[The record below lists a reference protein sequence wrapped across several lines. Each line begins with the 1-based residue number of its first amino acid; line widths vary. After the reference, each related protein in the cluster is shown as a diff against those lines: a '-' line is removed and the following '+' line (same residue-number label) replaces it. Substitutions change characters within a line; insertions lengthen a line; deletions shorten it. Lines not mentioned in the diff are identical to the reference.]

1 LSARLG
7 ALVTRDLLVASR
19 YWIVALA
26 AVLLVAVRGALE
38 RTSDSSGADHTLLG
52 LALPVVVPI
61 ALYAL
66 FESVHRRQRTVTM
79 LAPLARHGA
88 DRHGLAAGAWLVLG
102 GSSAL
107 VTAVLA
113 VLAVL
118 ASASGRV
125 GLGADV
131 WASAWGGALVGAA
144 YAGLLGAG
152 SRWGRGGRLWLLFG
166 DWLFGGGS
174 GFFALPWVRG
184 HARNLL
190 GGEAV
195 LAMSPAV
202 ASGALV
208 AIALLGFVVSAKRG
222 PR

>member
-1 LSARLG
+1 VSLRLG
-7 ALVTRDLLVASR
+7 ALVTRDLLAQSR
-19 YWIVALA
+19 YWLVAFA
-26 AVLLVAVRGALE
+26 AVLVVAVRGALE
-38 RTSDSSGADHTLLG
+38 RTADSSGADHTLLG
-52 LALPVVVPI
+52 LALPVVVPL
-61 ALYAL
+61 ALYGL
-66 FESVHRRQRTVTM
+66 FESVHRRQRTAAL

-102 GSSAL
+102 GASVLVSA
-107 VTAVLA
+107 TLA

-118 ASASGRV
+118 ASASGRG
-125 GLGADV
+125 GLGADA

-144 YAGLLGAG
+144 YAGLFGVG
-152 SRWGRGGRLWLLFG
+152 SRWGRAGRLWLLFG
-166 DWLFGGGS
+166 DWLFGSGS

-195 LAMSPAV
+195 LSTSPWV
-202 ASGALV
+202 ASAALA
-208 AIALLGFVVSAKRG
+208 AIGLVGFLVSAKRG